1 MGLDLPIQQS
11 EYMKNSDSAER
22 QITISTFNLVDHDTE
37 SSEVTIEIVW
47 DFLGRMAVYIS

>member
-11 EYMKNSDSAER
+11 EYIKNFDSVEH

-37 SSEVTIEIVW
+37 SSEVTVEIVW
-47 DFLGRMAVYIS
+47 DFLGRMAVYIA